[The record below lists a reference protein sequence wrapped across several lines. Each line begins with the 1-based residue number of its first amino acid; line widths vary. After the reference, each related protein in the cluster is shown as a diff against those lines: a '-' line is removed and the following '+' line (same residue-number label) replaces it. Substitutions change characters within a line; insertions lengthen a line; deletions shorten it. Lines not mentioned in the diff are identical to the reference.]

1 MTADDGYGGNIGF
14 LIKPMKSTLIG
25 FNYRSA
31 VAYQFRGNSYFNGT
45 PAIMSSNYNFNFW
58 TPARGVLTISHFI
71 SPSMGFIGTV
81 QAVEWGIF
89 KNVVNHNLATQINQ
103 QSIVIPQA
111 VVPFN
116 FHNSWIFTAGGIK
129 YFTPQWVVRLAS
141 TYNQSP
147 SNGKY
152 RITNGDS
159 IDVGV
164 SMGYEIYKNIIIDG
178 SYAHIFIK
186 NQNINIYSKNSL
198 LIGVNKGFGDAISL
212 KLTLKGS

>member
-1 MTADDGYGGNIGF
+1 
-14 LIKPMKSTLIG
+14 
-25 FNYRSA
+25 
-31 VAYQFRGNSYFNGT
+31 
-45 PAIMSSNYNFNFW
+45 
-58 TPARGVLTISHFI
+58 
-71 SPSMGFIGTV
+71 MGFIGTV